1 MASTVKIFKNGIEL
15 GSGSAAAA
23 SATISSYSATNSR
36 PTGQGRNV
44 QIMVTQAGTHVG
56 RSWRTR
62 VVTDGGS
69 SLTLKD
75 ACPFVGA

>member
-1 MASTVKIFKNGIEL
+1 MASTVKVMKGGIEL
-15 GSGSAAAA
+15 GSGSAAAD
-23 SATISSYSATNSR
+23 SETISSYTATNSR

-44 QIMVTQAGTHVG
+44 QVLVTQAGTHVG
-56 RSWRTR
+56 RVWRTR
-62 VVTDGGS
+62 VIADGGS